1 MADGSPT
8 TPATVASTPS
18 PLVPTAVALD
28 DTVAGDEKVVGAKAA
43 NLARCAAASLPVV
56 AGFVLTT
63 EGVRRGLA
71 DNDVV
76 GALIEMWEAAGGDDV
91 TFVVRSSST
100 IEDSSTSSMAGQFT
114 TVLDVRG
121 REAFLAAVQEVVDS
135 SGRVAGGDG
144 EDHPMA
150 VLVQRQLEPRTSG
163 VLFGVDPVT
172 A

>member
-18 PLVPTAVALD
+18 PLVRTAVALD
-28 DTVAGDEKVVGAKAA
+28 DTVAGDEMVVGAKAA

-76 GALIEMWEAAGGDDV
+76 GALIEMWEAAGG
-91 TFVVRSSST
+91 
-100 IEDSSTSSMAGQFT
+100 G
-114 TVLDVRG
+114 
-121 REAFLAAVQEVVDS
+121 
-135 SGRVAGGDG
+135 
-144 EDHPMA
+144 
-150 VLVQRQLEPRTSG
+150 
-163 VLFGVDPVT
+163 
-172 A
+172 